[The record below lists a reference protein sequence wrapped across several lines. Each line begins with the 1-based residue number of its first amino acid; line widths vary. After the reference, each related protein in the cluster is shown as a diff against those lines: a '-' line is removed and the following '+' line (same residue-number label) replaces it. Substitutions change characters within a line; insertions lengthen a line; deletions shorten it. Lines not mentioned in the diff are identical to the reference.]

1 VTADPRVTLAR
12 PDLAARALEGLA
24 RASRF
29 VDPAPMQVMA
39 PVTALRAGPDG
50 EAEQCDQLLFGEVFD
65 VAKVA
70 GGFAWGQ
77 ARRDGYVG
85 YVDATALSPETA
97 DATHWVKVPRTF
109 AFARATIKSPPFGP
123 LSLNALVTVIEERDS
138 LFHAAGAGWI
148 PKAHLSP
155 VGQAL
160 TDPAG
165 VAERFLGAPYLWGG
179 RDSVGIDCSGLA
191 QQAHYACGLACPR
204 DTDQQ
209 ATLGQDVAPDRLGRG
224 DLVFWR
230 GHVGLMLDAGRLL
243 HANGHHMMVAIEP
256 LARAIAR
263 IAAAGA
269 GQPTAFRRL

>member
-12 PDLAARALEGLA
+12 PGLAARGLEGLA
-24 RASRF
+24 RAPRF
-29 VDPAPMQVMA
+29 VDPTLMQVTA
-39 PVTALRAGPDG
+39 PVAALRAGPGG
-50 EAEQCDQLLFGEVFD
+50 EAEQCDQLLFGELFD
-65 VAKVA
+65 VADVA

-85 YVDATALSPETA
+85 YVDATALSPDTA
-97 DATHWVKVPRTF
+97 EVTHWVKVPRTF
-109 AFARATIKSPPFGP
+109 AFARASIKSRPFGP
-123 LSLNALVTVIEERDS
+123 LSLNALVTVIEAGES
-138 LFHAAGAGWI
+138 LVHAAGAGWI
-148 PKAHLSP
+148 PKAHLAP
-155 VGQAL
+155 VGRPL

-165 VAERFLGAPYLWGG
+165 VAERFLGTPYLWGG
-179 RDSVGIDCSGLA
+179 RDSVGLDCSGLA
-191 QQAHYACGLACPR
+191 QQALYACGLACPR

-209 ATLGQDVAPDRLGRG
+209 AMLGRDVAPEHLGRG

-230 GHVGLMLDAGRLL
+230 GHVGLMLDAERLL

-256 LARAIAR
+256 LADAIAR